1 MIDSS
6 FSPFIFISTCMYQ
19 RENQIVI
26 TSIPFL
32 SKAPFRIFYVL
43 NKHTDD
49 NEMMIM
55 TRVIFVPIIQ
65 CMNCSFN
72 DTQELQDQFDTT
84 ANWWHSHT
92 SEIHWHA
99 IKKIQFGTSEWWIFP
114 TTAKKCLFF
123 SYLDDELAMK
133 YREIKVLMLNNNK
146 TESRCW
152 QIKHRSINSSI

>member
-6 FSPFIFISTCMYQ
+6 FSTFIFISTCMYQ

-72 DTQELQDQFDTT
+72 DTQKLQDQFDTT

-114 TTAKKCLFF
+114 TATKCLFF
-123 SYLDDELAMK
+123 P
-133 YREIKVLMLNNNK
+133 ILMMSLLWS
-146 TESRCW
+146 TE
-152 QIKHRSINSSI
+152 K